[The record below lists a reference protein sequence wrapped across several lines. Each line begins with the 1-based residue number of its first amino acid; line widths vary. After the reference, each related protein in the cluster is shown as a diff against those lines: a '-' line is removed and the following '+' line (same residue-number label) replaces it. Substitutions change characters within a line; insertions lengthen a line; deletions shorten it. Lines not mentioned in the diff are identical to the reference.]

1 MDFFQREKRKKK
13 TEAFW
18 FSFVELECV
27 DLVFL
32 VYFQ

>member
-13 TEAFW
+13 TKAFW

-27 DLVFL
+27 ELEF
-32 VYFQ
+32 